1 MAATVQ
7 LVTFRLGKEE
17 FGVPIAAVQ
26 EVVRV
31 PEVTPVPE
39 APWFLEGVINLRGR
53 IIPVM
58 DLGRRLRL
66 PPRPRTRATR
76 IVIVDGGGRPAG
88 LIVDA
93 VLEVVRLPQGAIEP
107 PPPMISGIGLDY
119 ITGVGKHREQLLVLL
134 DLARVLD
141 LEDMRRAEAPALRA
155 AGPPAE
161 AAAAAPNGSL
171 FVSSAGARG

>member
-76 IVIVDGGGRPAG
+76 IVIVD
-88 LIVDA
+88 A
-93 VLEVVRLPQGAIEP
+93 VLEVVRLPQGAIQP

-141 LEDMRRAEAPALRA
+141 LEDMRRAEAPAPRA